1 MLRNGK
7 WILSFPCHLSA
18 LRKIACQVLYDNV
31 FSGRPKSFTLM
42 LIRERIE
49 QNERSTLSEYACLSA
64 DSRGRIQEEDK
75 CALRTAFQRDRD
87 RIVYAKAF
95 RRLKYKTQVF
105 LAPSGD
111 HYRTRLTH
119 TLEVSEIA
127 RTLARCLALNEDL
140 VEAIALGHDLG
151 HTPFGHAG
159 ETVLKELAPGGFHH
173 YLQSLR
179 VVDVLENDG
188 MGLNLS
194 HEVRDGIAK
203 HSKGYGEVIPTNSH
217 DMPETAEGCVV
228 RYADIIAYLSHD
240 LDDAVRSGIIQP
252 RDIPAECTE
261 VLGNTHSRRNRTMI
275 QGVIAG
281 SIPKDGR
288 LIFGIDPEIG
298 ECMQTLR
305 SFLFHNVYRSE
316 QVHAEFLK
324 ASKILKELFCY
335 YFNNKELF
343 ERQINGFASSSSHG
357 RRVCD
362 YIASMTDRFA
372 MNLYQEI
379 FLPKNFS

>member
-1 MLRNGK
+1 
-7 WILSFPCHLSA
+7 
-18 LRKIACQVLYDNV
+18 
-31 FSGRPKSFTLM
+31 M

-49 QNERSTLSEYACLSA
+49 QNERNSLCAYACLS
-64 DSRGRIQEEDK
+64 SESKGRIREEDS
-75 CALRTAFQRDRD
+75 CSLRTAFQRDRD
-87 RIVYAKAF
+87 RIVYCKAF

-119 TLEVSEIA
+119 TLEVSEIGRA
-127 RTLARCLALNEDL
+127 LARGLALNEDL

-188 MGLNLS
+188 LGLNLS

-203 HSKGYGEVIPTNSH
+203 HSKGYGEVIPSTSH

-240 LDDAVRSGIIQP
+240 LDDAIRSGIITA
-252 RDIPAECTE
+252 RDIPEECTE
-261 VLGNTHSRRNRTMI
+261 VLGLTHSQRNLTMI
-275 QGVIAG
+275 QGVIVGTTA
-281 SIPKDGR
+281 KEGR
-288 LIFGIDPEIG
+288 LVFGVDPVVG
-298 ECMQTLR
+298 ESMQLLR
-305 SFLFHNVYRSE
+305 TYLFHNVYRSE
-316 QVHAEFLK
+316 QVHAEFMK
-324 ASKILKELFCY
+324 ATKILKELYGY
-335 YFNNKELF
+335 YFANKEIF
-343 ERQINGFASSSSHG
+343 ERQINGFAASSSHG

-372 MNLYQEI
+372 QNLYQQI
-379 FLPKNFS
+379 FLPKNFA

>member
-1 MLRNGK
+1 
-7 WILSFPCHLSA
+7 
-18 LRKIACQVLYDNV
+18 
-31 FSGRPKSFTLM
+31 M

-49 QNERSTLSEYACLSA
+49 HNERQALSEYACLSA
-64 DSRGRIQEEDK
+64 ESKGRIREEDQ

-119 TLEVSEIA
+119 TLEVSEIGRA
-127 RTLARCLALNEDL
+127 LARGLALNEDL

-173 YLQSLR
+173 YQQSLR
-179 VVDVLENDG
+179 VVDVLENEG

-194 HEVRDGIAK
+194 YEVRDGIAK
-203 HSKGYGEVIPTNSH
+203 HSKGYGEVIPSSSH
-217 DMPETAEGCVV
+217 GMPETAEGCVV

-240 LDDAVRSGIIQP
+240 LDDAVRSGIISQ
-252 RDIPAECTE
+252 RDVPPECNE
-261 VLGNTHSRRNRTMI
+261 VLGTTHSRRNIAMI
-275 QGVIAG
+275 QGVISGTA
-281 SIPKDGR
+281 PKDGR
-288 LIFGIDPEIG
+288 LVFGVDPEIG
-298 ECMQTLR
+298 ESMQVLR
-305 SFLFHNVYRSE
+305 TFLFHNVYRSE

-324 ASKILKELFCY
+324 ASKILKELFSY
-335 YFNNKELF
+335 YFDRKELF
-343 ERQINGFASSSSHG
+343 ERQINGFAASSSHG
-357 RRVCD
+357 RRVSD
-362 YIASMTDRFA
+362 YIASMTDRYA
-372 MNLYQEI
+372 QNLYQQI
-379 FLPKNFS
+379 FLPKNFA

>member
-1 MLRNGK
+1 
-7 WILSFPCHLSA
+7 
-18 LRKIACQVLYDNV
+18 
-31 FSGRPKSFTLM
+31 M

-49 QNERSTLSEYACLSA
+49 QNERNTLSPYACLSA
-64 DSRGRIQEEDK
+64 ESKGRIREEDS
-75 CALRTAFQRDRD
+75 CSLRTAFQRDRD
-87 RIVYAKAF
+87 RIVYSKAF

-119 TLEVSEIA
+119 TLEVSEIGRA
-127 RTLARCLALNEDL
+127 LARALALNEDL

-159 ETVLKELAPGGFHH
+159 EAVLKELAPGGFHH

-188 MGLNLS
+188 LGLNLS
-194 HEVRDGIAK
+194 YEVRDGIAK
-203 HSKGYGEVIPTNSH
+203 HSKGYGEVIPANSH
-217 DMPETAEGCVV
+217 DMPETAEGCIV

-240 LDDAVRSGIIQP
+240 LDDAIRSGIITQQ
-252 RDIPAECTE
+252 DIPPECNE
-261 VLGNTHSRRNRTMI
+261 VLGSSHSCRNLAMI

-281 SIPKDGR
+281 TRPEGGR
-288 LIFGIDPEIG
+288 LVFGVDPEVG
-298 ECMQTLR
+298 AAMQHLR
-305 SFLFHNVYRSE
+305 TFLFHNVYRSE

-324 ASKILKELFCY
+324 ASKIVKELFGY
-335 YFNNKELF
+335 YYDHKELF
-343 ERQINGFASSSSHG
+343 ERQINGFAASASHT

-372 MNLYQEI
+372 QNLYQQI
-379 FLPKNFS
+379 FLPKNFA